1 MMPLHY
7 ENTLLFVRTICS
19 AKKQVD
25 DVMDIMRDNLGK
37 VLDRDDKLAS
47 LEDKSETLMV
57 GAR

>member
-1 MMPLHY
+1 MPLHY